1 MTWRCNIF
9 RPRLLAEVIC
19 NNITCLRK
27 VTDDVVRAAAMDGAR
42 AAITVSVVSDNAVC
56 THCCLWHV
64 RAVPEDPPTLA
75 QPAAYAE
82 ALIRRRF
89 HVNRSFG
96 LPHPCCRRP
105 EWCTKHLARYDVTV
119 LVSP

>member
-1 MTWRCNIF
+1 MQ
-9 RPRLLAEVIC
+9 
-19 NNITCLRK
+19 
-27 VTDDVVRAAAMDGAR
+27 
-42 AAITVSVVSDNAVC
+42 VC
-56 THCCLWHV
+56 THCCLCHV

-82 ALIRRRF
+82 ALIKRRF

-96 LPHPCCRRP
+96 LPYPCRRRP
-105 EWCTKHLARYDVTV
+105 EWCTKHLARYDVTF